1 MNCCQSKII
10 YDRILVNIK
19 IHSSSLCFIILLVQT
34 SISQARTENNREGGS
49 QWNCNKYNISLWLN
63 NYNINYDITSRVIV
77 HITWYNNLVLFQ
89 LSVYVHSCRMVL
101 FVM

>member
-1 MNCCQSKII
+1 MNFCQSKII
-10 YDRILVNIK
+10 YVRILVNIK
-19 IHSSSLCFIILLVQT
+19 FDSSSLCFIILLVQT
-34 SISQARTENNREGGS
+34 SISQARTENNREDGS
-49 QWNCNKYNISLWLN
+49 QWNYKKYNISLWLN

-77 HITWYNNLVLFQ
+77 HITWYNNLVIFQ